1 MTTTTR
7 DALTLIRNGEIID
20 LTTTG
25 RQSGEAR
32 RIEINIFSFD
42 GRLYISGLPGPR
54 AWLAN
59 VAADPRLTVHLKTDV
74 VADLPGR
81 ARVLSDPAERRPLLQ
96 RITRHWRRE
105 SELETFVARSPL
117 IEVELDEPMAA
128 TGLPR

>member
-1 MTTTTR
+1 MTSTTQDPR
-7 DALTLIRNGEIID
+7 AMIGNGQVID

-25 RQSGEAR
+25 RHSGEAK
-32 RIEINIFSFD
+32 RIEIVIFSLD
-42 GRLYISGLPGPR
+42 GRLYISGMPGPR

-81 ARVLSDPAERRPLLQ
+81 ARVISDPAERRPLLQ

-105 SELETFVARSPL
+105 RDLEAFMTTSPL
-117 IEVELDEPMAA
+117 IEVVLEP
-128 TGLPR
+128 G